1 MSLGSLFAR
10 KAVTVEPQ
18 ECLAKAARLMEQEN
32 VGAVVVV
39 EMDRPV
45 GILTDRDLALAVC
58 LHGAWPQDPVQSRM
72 QCPVETIR
80 SDEGVYQATQRMM
93 ELAVRRLPV
102 VNDVGRLVGI
112 VSLDDLLGLLSRELR
127 NVAEGVRAEVSTL

>member
-1 MSLGSLFAR
+1 MSLGSLFDR
-10 KAVTVEPQ
+10 KAVTVQPKES
-18 ECLAKAARLMEQEN
+18 LAKAARLMEQEN

-39 EMDRPV
+39 EQDRPV

-58 LHGAWPQDPVQSRM
+58 LHGASPNDPVQSRM
-72 QCPVETIR
+72 NCPVETIR
-80 SDEGVYQATQRMM
+80 SDEGVYQATRRMM

-102 VNDVGRLVGI
+102 VNHVGRLVGI

-127 NVAEGVRAEVSTL
+127 NVAEGVRAEVSAL